1 VRCEDAKNAHTL
13 DDLWAQFADI
23 RFNYFKLYDQY
34 KYYSLFENFYFQAA
48 VVVPYLVSAPQ
59 FFAGAITLGT
69 LVQIGNAFDKI
80 HEAMSFFTDRWMTV
94 TELQSVLLRLRE
106 FEKSI

>member
-1 VRCEDAKNAHTL
+1 
-13 DDLWAQFADI
+13 
-23 RFNYFKLYDQY
+23 LYDQY

-48 VVVPYLVSAPQ
+48 VVVPYIASAPQ

-80 HEAMSFFTDRWMTV
+80 HESFSFFTDRWTLV
-94 TELQSVLLRLRE
+94 TELQSVVLRLKE
-106 FEKSI
+106 FEKGIK